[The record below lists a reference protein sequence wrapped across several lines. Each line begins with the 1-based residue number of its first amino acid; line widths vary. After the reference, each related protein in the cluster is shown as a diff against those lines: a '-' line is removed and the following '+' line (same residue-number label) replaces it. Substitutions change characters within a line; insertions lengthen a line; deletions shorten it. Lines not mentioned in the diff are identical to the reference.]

1 MSVTTQQVTP
11 YQSFASVEEMNLTVR
26 KIIYTHRL
34 KGVKKEFLLFL
45 SRYSCKVKGVSWQ
58 KAETMAKNFGKS
70 ERTIKRLLSAL
81 HKLGVLDRVKLDKT
95 NWLTVLKKPSDLVE
109 LPNNSENVTP
119 ISESDTPKVTPQ
131 EIDETPCGSSDEST
145 ENTRETKNKAKIFKT
160 KSNKLPLLRKK
171 KQVVVTP
178 TINMQDRE
186 NVPSYVPTEF
196 VDHIWHFYKDV
207 QAVTEI
213 WKRVYVVARQQNLL
227 DEYKHIKKDH
237 LQTCIDIAI
246 ESFDLTKNKRTMQR
260 ELYDKD
266 SQKFYKVFFGTV
278 KNKLSTLLTE
288 GERLIN
294 FMISHRE
301 SLQQRNTGYF
311 YTNNEPVTREE
322 LDELQV
328 Y

>member
-11 YQSFASVEEMNLTVR
+11 YQSFVSVEEMNLTVR

-131 EIDETPCGSSDEST
+131 EIDEIPCGSSDEST
-145 ENTRETKNKAKIFKT
+145 KNTRETKNKAKIFKT
-160 KSNKLPLLRKK
+160 KSIKLPLLRKK

-178 TINMQDRE
+178 IINMQDRE

-207 QAVTEI
+207 QAVTDI
-213 WKRVYVVARQQNLL
+213 WKRVYWVAKKHNLL
-227 DEYKHIKKDH
+227 DEHKHIKNEHMQD
-237 LQTCIDIAI
+237 CIDIAI
-246 ESFDLTKNKRTMQR
+246 ESFNLTKEKRGLNR
-260 ELYDKD
+260 EVYDKD

-278 KNKLSTLLTE
+278 KNKLSALLTE
-288 GERLIN
+288 GERLVHD
-294 FMISHRE
+294 MVSLME

-311 YTNNEPVTREE
+311 RPNNEPVTREE